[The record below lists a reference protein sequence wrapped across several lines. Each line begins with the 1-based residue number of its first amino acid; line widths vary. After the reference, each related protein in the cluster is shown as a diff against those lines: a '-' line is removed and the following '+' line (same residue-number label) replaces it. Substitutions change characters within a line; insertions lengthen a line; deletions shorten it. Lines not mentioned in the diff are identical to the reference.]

1 MSVLLAHIVNT
12 ISWTSKQYNGYG
24 THKTEK
30 EYAAIMARIDQLFF
44 ETNEDT
50 PSDDPR
56 LIELD
61 MLSALVEEYEKE
73 VCPIQPP
80 TLAEMI
86 VFRMH
91 EMNLS
96 QKELSKILDMTAPR
110 LSEIINGRKDPTYK
124 QAQKIA
130 TTLKIDA
137 SIVLAV

>member
-1 MSVLLAHIVNT
+1 MVMAHI
-12 ISWTSKQYNGYG
+12 
-24 THKTEK
+24 KTEK
-30 EYAAIMARIDQLFF
+30 EYAAIMSRIDQLFF

-50 PSDDPR
+50 SVDDPR

-61 MLSALVEEYEKE
+61 MLSSLVEEYEKE

-86 VFRMH
+86 VYRMH
-91 EMNLS
+91 EMNLT
-96 QKELSKILDMTAPR
+96 QKELSKALDMTAPR
-110 LSEIINGRKDPTYK
+110 LSEILNGRKDPTYK

-137 SIVLAV
+137 DIVLAI

>member
-1 MSVLLAHIVNT
+1 MAHI
-12 ISWTSKQYNGYG
+12 
-24 THKTEK
+24 KTEK
-30 EYAAIMARIDQLFF
+30 EYAAIMARIDQLFY
-44 ETNEDT
+44 ETDENT
-50 PSDDPR
+50 PVEDPR

-86 VFRMH
+86 LFRMH
-91 EMNLS
+91 EMNLT
-96 QKELSKILDMTAPR
+96 QKELSRLLDITAPR
-110 LSEIINGRKDPTYK
+110 LSEILNGKKDPTYR

-137 SIVLAV
+137 GIVLAI

>member
-1 MSVLLAHIVNT
+1 MAHI
-12 ISWTSKQYNGYG
+12 
-24 THKTEK
+24 KTEK
-30 EYAAIMARIDQLFF
+30 EYAAIMSRIDQLFF

-50 PSDDPR
+50 SVDDPR

-61 MLSALVEEYEKE
+61 MLSSLVEEYEKE

-86 VFRMH
+86 VYRMH
-91 EMNLS
+91 EMNLT
-96 QKELSKILDMTAPR
+96 QKELSKALDMTAPR
-110 LSEIINGRKDPTYK
+110 LSEILNGRKDPTYK

-137 SIVLAV
+137 DIVLAI

>member
-1 MSVLLAHIVNT
+1 MVMAHI
-12 ISWTSKQYNGYG
+12 
-24 THKTEK
+24 KTEK

-137 SIVLAV
+137 SIVLAI

>member
-1 MSVLLAHIVNT
+1 MAHI
-12 ISWTSKQYNGYG
+12 
-24 THKTEK
+24 KTEN
-30 EYAAIMARIDQLFF
+30 EYAAIMSRIDQLFF

-50 PSDDPR
+50 PVDDPR

-73 VCPIQPP
+73 VCPIKPP

-91 EMNLS
+91 EMNLT
-96 QKELSKILDMTAPR
+96 QKELANELEITAPR
-110 LSEIINGRKDPTYK
+110 LSEILNGRKDPTYK

-130 TTLKIDA
+130 TALNIDA
-137 SIVLAV
+137 HIVLAV

>member
-1 MSVLLAHIVNT
+1 MVMAHI
-12 ISWTSKQYNGYG
+12 
-24 THKTEK
+24 KTDK

-44 ETNEDT
+44 ETNDDT

>member
-1 MSVLLAHIVNT
+1 MVMAHI
-12 ISWTSKQYNGYG
+12 
-24 THKTEK
+24 KTEK

-50 PSDDPR
+50 PSDDPC

>member
-1 MSVLLAHIVNT
+1 MVMAHI
-12 ISWTSKQYNGYG
+12 
-24 THKTEK
+24 KTEK

-110 LSEIINGRKDPTYK
+110 LSEIINGRKEPTYK

>member
-1 MSVLLAHIVNT
+1 MVMAHI
-12 ISWTSKQYNGYG
+12 
-24 THKTEK
+24 KTEK

-50 PSDDPR
+50 PSDDPH

-80 TLAEMI
+80 SLAEMI